1 MSIKNCIIH
10 SLKRVGE
17 SGEINLKTRESE
29 NTPEGPIVSL
39 FTQLKQSFQRSA
51 QRQYG
56 LFDPEQGDNPLPGW
70 LKQYENESMGF
81 VSVSKNIAEH
91 LKSKLEESQ
100 EGFSAHIL
108 IAVEELLEESHLYI
122 FWINH
127 TEAQTID
134 PELDIDYVNYID
146 ASKLS
151 FVIKLDFNQWKVE
164 NWQQYLSVISSR
176 GNKELAQAFL
186 QFCGFISSV
195 NLQQQ
200 TDEFLS
206 IVDEYAQTLTPEESK
221 QYKNKIVDYCV
232 EQDMQ
237 GNPVNIKELS
247 EELNSKEPEH
257 FVEFVNNKQEEPKE
271 EIYAH
276 RSSLKK
282 FVRFYGREKDLSISF
297 SSDMMGENIIFNQES
312 GELTLKSIPKSLQ
325 QQLAKY
331 LKQAKTE

>member
-1 MSIKNCIIH
+1 MSIKHCIIH
-10 SLKRVGE
+10 SIKRTAEGGDVN
-17 SGEINLKTRESE
+17 INLRDVE

-51 QRQYG
+51 MRQYG

-70 LKQYENESMGF
+70 LKQYESESMGF
-81 VSVSKNIAEH
+81 ASVTKKMTEH
-91 LKSKLEESQ
+91 LKSKLEEIQ
-100 EGFSAHIL
+100 EGFSAHIFY
-108 IAVEELLEESHLYI
+108 IVEELLEESQLYI

-127 TEAQTID
+127 TEAQFID
-134 PELDIDYVNYID
+134 SDLDIDNLNYIES
-146 ASKLS
+146 SKMN
-151 FVIKLDFNQWKVE
+151 FVLKLDFNQWQVE
-164 NWQQYLSVISSR
+164 NWQQYISVITSR
-176 GNKELAQAFL
+176 GSKEVSHSFL

-200 TDEFLS
+200 TNEFLG
-206 IVDEYAQTLTPEESK
+206 IVEEYAQTLTPEDSK

-237 GNPVNIKELS
+237 GNAVNIKSLS
-247 EELNSKEPEH
+247 EELNSQEPEH
-257 FVEFVNNKQEEPKE
+257 FSDFVKDKQEDPKT

-276 RSSLKK
+276 RNSLKK

-297 SSDMMGENIIFNQES
+297 SSDMMGDNVIFNPES
-312 GELTLKSIPKSLQ
+312 GELTLKEIPKSLQ

-331 LKQAKTE
+331 LKRD